1 MRRRE
6 TDGRALDVAALA
18 FDFVL
23 ISAFALVFHFE
34 RGTPSRQLLFLP
46 VLEGAAR
53 FALPGAFLVAL
64 ASAPVIAW
72 FEHLRSARLDDSFR
86 WSFVYFQLGVSL
98 LMAVL
103 VGTLVEKLAAQT
115 ASAAARADEA
125 EALRDELGRRA
136 DVLEAAGRCARA
148 LSSSLDLEEAFNALI
163 RELRGLVPFD
173 RIGIALADEGR
184 ARVVATAGASASG

>member
-1 MRRRE
+1 VRLRDVDRWIATVRLLAVPFVAVQVATTEHYPDGYEAWAWAVAVVFAAGAIALWLVRGRE
-6 TDGRALDVAALA
+6 GGGRALDVAALT

-72 FEHLRSARLDDSFR
+72 FEHLRSARLDESFR
-86 WSFVYFQLGVSL
+86 WSFVYFQLGSR
-98 LMAVL
+98 
-103 VGTLVEKLAAQT
+103 
-115 ASAAARADEA
+115 S
-125 EALRDELGRRA
+125 
-136 DVLEAAGRCARA
+136 
-148 LSSSLDLEEAFNALI
+148 
-163 RELRGLVPFD
+163 
-173 RIGIALADEGR
+173 
-184 ARVVATAGASASG
+184 

>member
-18 FDFVL
+18 FDFTL

-53 FALPGAFLVAL
+53 FALPGAFAVAL
-64 ASAPVIAW
+64 ASAPVVAW
-72 FEHLRSARLDDSFR
+72 FEKLRSDRVGDHFR
-86 WSFVYFQLGVSL
+86 WNFVSFQLGVAL

-103 VGTLVEKLAAQT
+103 VGFLVEKLAAQT
-115 ASAAARADEA
+115 ERAAARADEA
-125 EALRDELGRRA
+125 EAL
-136 DVLEAAGRCARA
+136 
-148 LSSSLDLEEAFNALI
+148 
-163 RELRGLVPFD
+163 
-173 RIGIALADEGR
+173 
-184 ARVVATAGASASG
+184 